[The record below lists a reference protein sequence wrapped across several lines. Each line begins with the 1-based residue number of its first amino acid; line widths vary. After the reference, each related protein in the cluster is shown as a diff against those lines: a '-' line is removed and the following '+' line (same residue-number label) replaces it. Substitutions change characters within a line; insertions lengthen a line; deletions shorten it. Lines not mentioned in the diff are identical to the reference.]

1 MCKTSVLPEFYK
13 ISSVSS
19 HNEQLQKI
27 TGASE
32 NDVDTR
38 IENGTGEGTISQP
51 FNAIGPG
58 ETLNTSMNKELS
70 SVPADVK
77 PPSGSE
83 QEESAA
89 VVSGRNELQD
99 AIQTKPEDSVIQG
112 GVNAVQNHMFQ
123 ENGKDPIENGPSNP
137 AVVQKPIAIPA
148 EDLLI
153 TSVGERTQRS
163 VNSFTGEKNDTIV
176 QKRMIRFAGVEDHD
190 NLGPNEI
197 TKKRKLMVTSHENPE
212 IRSTIEPN
220 KMGTAKTEEKR
231 HQTVRIG
238 SGQLIAFTRR
248 KRKHLCSHRPDS

>member
-1 MCKTSVLPEFYK
+1 VLPEFYK

-70 SVPADVK
+70 SVPADVE

-123 ENGKDPIENGPSNP
+123 ENGKYPIENGPSNP

-153 TSVGERTQRS
+153 TSVGEITQRS
-163 VNSFTGEKNDTIV
+163 VNSFTGEKNDTIS
-176 QKRMIRFAGVEDHD
+176 RDDSAGVEDHD

>member
-1 MCKTSVLPEFYK
+1 MCKASVLPEFYK

-32 NDVDTR
+32 NGVDTR
-38 IENGTGEGTISQP
+38 IENGTGEGTISQL

-70 SVPADVK
+70 SVPGDVE
-77 PPSGSE
+77 PPAGSE
-83 QEESAA
+83 QEEPAA

-99 AIQTKPEDSVIQG
+99 AVQTQPEDSVIQD

-123 ENGKDPIENGPSNP
+123 ENAKYPIENGLSNP

-163 VNSFTGEKNDTIV
+163 VNSFTGEKNDTIG
-176 QKRMIRFAGVEDHD
+176 RDDSAGVEDHD
-190 NLGPNEI
+190 NLGPNEV
-197 TKKRKLMVTSHENPE
+197 TKRRKSTVPSDENSE
-212 IRSTIEPN
+212 IR
-220 KMGTAKTEEKR
+220 
-231 HQTVRIG
+231 
-238 SGQLIAFTRR
+238 
-248 KRKHLCSHRPDS
+248 